1 MSGAPTHPVDLGLIG
16 LEAGLALVGPRSI
29 HIDVT
34 NSCNANCVTCWDHS
48 PHLDEARSVAWK
60 RERVELSAVEAL
72 LDDAASL
79 GALEA
84 VVISGMGDPFV
95 HPQVYELLGAVKARG
110 LHLTVITN
118 LIPADPARV
127 LALEV
132 DQLLIGI
139 HGASEASYRAFH
151 PSFQSDEWE
160 RLHAAL
166 AQFQAA
172 GRRYKHVHVICA
184 TNAHELVEMVELG
197 ARYDAARVN
206 FKLAGLK
213 GGTEAV
219 RISPAQRQRL
229 VNELV
234 PAAKQ
239 RAAALGVVTN
249 LDVFARQLAA
259 GSAAATAPMGEVG
272 CFMGYVYSRIQV
284 DGTVLY
290 CCNTEVVI
298 GSLREASFSELWRGK
313 TWEAWRAR
321 FRRGDYLESCEQ
333 CGKLNENVKLSRRF
347 KRRFGSERWQQ
358 VTGHGAQASSV
369 PVPEPIFVPRRLPLS
384 RTP

>member
-1 MSGAPTHPVDLGLIG
+1 MSERVDLGLVG
-16 LEAGLALVGPRSI
+16 LEAGIPLVGPRSI

-48 PHLDEARSVAWK
+48 PHLDEARSAAWK

-118 LIPADPARV
+118 LIPADPERV

-151 PSFQSDEWE
+151 PSFQRDEWAQ
-160 RLHAAL
+160 LHAAL
-166 AQFQAA
+166 ARFQAA
-172 GRRYKHVHVICA
+172 GRRYKQVQVICA
-184 TNAHELVEMVELG
+184 TNAHELVEMVQLG
-197 ARYDAARVN
+197 ARYEAARVN

-219 RISPAQRQRL
+219 RISPEQRARL
-229 VNELV
+229 RAEWV
-234 PAAKQ
+234 PAA
-239 RAAALGVVTN
+239 RAEAARLGVVTN
-249 LDVFARQLAA
+249 LDVFARQLEAA
-259 GSAAATAPMGEVG
+259 GEAGEAGASGEGATAPIGEVG
-272 CFMGYVYSRIQV
+272 CFMGYVYSRVQV

-298 GSLREASFSELWRGK
+298 GSLREASFSQLWRGEV
-313 TWEAWRAR
+313 WEGWRAR
-321 FRRGDYLESCEQ
+321 FRRGDYLASCDQ

-347 KRRFGSERWQQ
+347 QRRFGQERWHE
-358 VTGHGAQASSV
+358 VTGRDAQGRPLV
-369 PVPEPIFVPRRLPLS
+369 RRLPLS